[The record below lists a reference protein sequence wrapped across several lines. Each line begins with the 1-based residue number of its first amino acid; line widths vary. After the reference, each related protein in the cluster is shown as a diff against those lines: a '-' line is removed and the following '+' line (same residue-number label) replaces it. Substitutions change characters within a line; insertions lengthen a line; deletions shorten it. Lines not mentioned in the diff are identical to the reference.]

1 MENYKPYY
9 EYWKENKT
17 KCEYDIVVESCRRC
31 IFETLCRLEK
41 QKQDNNKE

>member
-17 KCEYDIVVESCRRC
+17 KCKYDIVVESCRRC
-31 IFETLCRLEK
+31 LFETICRLNS
-41 QKQDNNKE
+41 QKQWEEL